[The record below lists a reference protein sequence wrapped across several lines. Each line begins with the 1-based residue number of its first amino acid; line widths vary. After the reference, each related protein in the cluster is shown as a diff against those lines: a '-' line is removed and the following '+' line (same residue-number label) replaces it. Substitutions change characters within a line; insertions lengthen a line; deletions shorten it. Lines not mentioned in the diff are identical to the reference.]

1 MIFNI
6 LTLFP
11 ELFIPLKEY
20 GIIGKAIKEK
30 KISLNLINIR
40 DFSKDSHK
48 KVDDEIYGGGPGMLM
63 TCQPIIDSIRSVKNK
78 KSKVIYLSP
87 QGSKLNHNLLINL
100 SREEDLILLCGHYEG
115 IDQRVIDLEVDMEIS
130 IGDFVVSGGEIP
142 AMILVDSISRL
153 VDGVVGNEKSVT
165 EDSFYNGLLKYPVYT
180 RPRVFEGL
188 SVPDILLSGDHKK
201 IEEYRKKESLRVTK
215 EKRSD
220 LIDE

>member
-30 KISLNLINIR
+30 IISLNLINIR

-63 TCQPIIDSIRSVKNK
+63 TCQPIVDSIRSVKNN

-87 QGSKLNHNLLINL
+87 QGSKLNHNLLTNL

>member
-87 QGSKLNHNLLINL
+87 QGSKLNHNLLTNL
-100 SREEDLILLCGHYEG
+100 SRAEDLILLCGHYEG